1 KGADTK
7 LQELA
12 KDQFLAKLQSKK
24 NHLTPLQQDEFE
36 RIVGKPPKE
45 FAKELKAMN
54 TEDVASW
61 FVSHPGLGELLDMK
75 VQGGSGRNKI
85 VISDKPDDVTGTSTG
100 YGSGQKPE
108 DYLKSFAA
116 FVNAN
121 SNRMVALQTVIQRPW
136 ELTRTDLK
144 QLVVELEKN
153 EFREEELKVA
163 WKEVKNEDIAA
174 RIIGFIRQAAIGEAL
189 IPYEQRVDNAL
200 QKILASRAWKTPQRE
215 WLETIAAQMK
225 ANIVVDESN
234 LNEGIFKQ
242 RLGGLQRANK
252 LFEQPVVDV
261 LAQFNRAIWS

>member
-1 KGADTK
+1 
-7 LQELA
+7 
-12 KDQFLAKLQSKK
+12 
-24 NHLTPLQQDEFE
+24 
-36 RIVGKPPKE
+36 
-45 FAKELKAMN
+45 M
-54 TEDVASW
+54 
-61 FVSHPGLGELLDMK
+61 
-75 VQGGSGRNKI
+75 
-85 VISDKPDDVTGTSTG
+85 
-100 YGSGQKPE
+100 
-108 DYLKSFAA
+108 KSFAA

-261 LAQFNRAIWS
+261 LAQF

>member
-1 KGADTK
+1 
-7 LQELA
+7 
-12 KDQFLAKLQSKK
+12 
-24 NHLTPLQQDEFE
+24 
-36 RIVGKPPKE
+36 
-45 FAKELKAMN
+45 
-54 TEDVASW
+54 
-61 FVSHPGLGELLDMK
+61 LDMK

-261 LAQFNRAIWS
+261 LAQFNRAIWSDDDRKETA